1 MDAFQGPLL
10 KIIRADRHLEELEAV
25 LEEFVRRMPYYRSA
39 RLSDHPGH
47 VTGDLFISEPPP
59 IEIGMIVGDAVHNL
73 RTSLDV
79 LANDLIHIAG
89 HKYKDAAFPFSN
101 TEKDLDLIIKKR
113 GFIRAGTKSVELLKS
128 LRPFNGGNTLLRG
141 LHDLDII
148 NKHRMIAPAVSG
160 ISMSIL
166 NIQLNH
172 EDFNNIKPNGGH
184 YIWPFH
190 REPPDSPM
198 RLLGDRI
205 PLIFKLQ
212 FPILGPFQGQEI
224 IPTLHAVR
232 DHVLSIVEAFAALH
246 GRTVDEALAGLDW
259 PSAARA
265 DQRAPSLE

>member
-25 LEEFVRRMPYYRSA
+25 LEEFLRRMPYYRSA
-39 RLSDHPGH
+39 RLSEHPGH

-59 IEIGMIVGDAVHNL
+59 IEIAMIVGDTIHNL

-89 HKYKDAAFPFSN
+89 HKDKDAAFPFCD
-101 TEKDLDLIIKKR
+101 TEKDLDLIIKRR
-113 GFIRAGTKSVELLKS
+113 GFIRAGTESVELLKS
-128 LRPFNGGNTLLRG
+128 LRPFNGGNALLRG

-148 NKHRMIAPAVSG
+148 NKHRMIVPTARC

-166 NIQLNH
+166 TLELRY
-172 EDFNNIKPNGGH
+172 EDFKNVKPSGGP
-184 YIWPFH
+184 YTWPFH

-198 RLLGDRI
+198 RLLGERI

-265 DQRAPSLE
+265 DERAPSLE